1 MDKPTVNKKKL
12 GLIAIGGLAPVLA
25 FLIYQKILDMPGI
38 WEKIPHTLVTILL
51 IIIVGVTFFTIVI
64 VVFKELPVGRALI
77 FILLIIIIL
86 SFVLAVV
93 YIVAPPRIDDT
104 DQDGVPDYRDKCPHN
119 QPVEISKGVDSSG
132 CPLDRDQDGVPDYR
146 DSCPDTPPGIK
157 VKPNGCPVLDDP
169 IHDEPTPLPYRYS
182 DNGDGTITDNR
193 TGLIWL
199 KNANC
204 FGRQTW
210 DKAKEVVAKLT
221 DGKCDLND
229 GSKVG
234 DWHLPT
240 IYELGKMVDDK
251 YEKPSLS
258 NAAGTGQWKKED
270 AFLGVQSN
278 SYWSSTMYTN
288 IPDNALFV
296 NFNDG
301 LIGSYTLKT
310 VTLYVWPV
318 RGR

>member
-1 MDKPTVNKKKL
+1 
-12 GLIAIGGLAPVLA
+12 
-25 FLIYQKILDMPGI
+25 
-38 WEKIPHTLVTILL
+38 
-51 IIIVGVTFFTIVI
+51 
-64 VVFKELPVGRALI
+64 
-77 FILLIIIIL
+77 
-86 SFVLAVV
+86 
-93 YIVAPPRIDDT
+93 
-104 DQDGVPDYRDKCPHN
+104 KCPHN